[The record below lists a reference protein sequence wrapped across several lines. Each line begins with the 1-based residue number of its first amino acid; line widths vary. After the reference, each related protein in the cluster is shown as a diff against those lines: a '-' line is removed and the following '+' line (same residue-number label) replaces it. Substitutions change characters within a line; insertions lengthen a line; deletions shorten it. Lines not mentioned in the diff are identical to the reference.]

1 MLKGLSAVMDAA
13 AFPATDRKTL
23 LALAQSQSKED
34 SDDLE
39 LGAPAAA
46 TYKSQSGG
54 ILDVLEDMKEKAEG
68 QLSDIRKAESSS
80 RHNFEMLKQSLE
92 DQIAADSKDMSEE
105 KSAKASAEEGKATA
119 EGDLEITIKSLAQ
132 AKEELA
138 TAQSTCMTVAADHD
152 ATVAARAEELKVIAQ
167 AKQILTETSEGA
179 VSQTYSLLQVVSRI
193 SSRADLAGAEV
204 VTEVKRLAKQTH
216 SAALAQLAS
225 RISAV
230 MKYGSS
236 NGDDVFSKVKGL
248 ISDMIAKLEAEAE
261 SEATEKAYC
270 DEEMAKTEAKKSELN
285 SDISKMTAKIDQAAA
300 KSASLKE
307 EVSTLQNELAKMAKE
322 QAEMDKIRMESNSD
336 YQIAKQDLTLGLT
349 GVRKALG
356 VLREYY
362 GAAAAAAMLQQ
373 PAMPEKHSASGGAG
387 GSIIGILEVVES
399 DFATNLAKEEAEEA
413 DAAADYEKM
422 SQENK
427 VTKAMKEQDVKYK
440 TQESKSLDKTIAEI
454 SADRETSNTELSAVL
469 EYDGHIKDRCIAKP
483 ETYESRKGRREAEIK
498 GLKEALSILEDE
510 TAFVQRRKHGLRMR
524 GSLSL

>member
-1 MLKGLSAVMDAA
+1 
-13 AFPATDRKTL
+13 
-23 LALAQSQSKED
+23 
-34 SDDLE
+34 
-39 LGAPAAA
+39 
-46 TYKSQSGG
+46 
-54 ILDVLEDMKEKAEG
+54 
-68 QLSDIRKAESSS
+68 
-80 RHNFEMLKQSLE
+80 
-92 DQIAADSKDMSEE
+92 
-105 KSAKASAEEGKATA
+105 
-119 EGDLEITIKSLAQ
+119 
-132 AKEELA
+132 
-138 TAQSTCMTVAADHD
+138 
-152 ATVAARAEELKVIAQ
+152 
-167 AKQILTETSEGA
+167 
-179 VSQTYSLLQVVSRI
+179 VVSGLQT
-193 SSRADLAGAEV
+193 RADLKGIEV
-204 VTEVKRLAKQTH
+204 VTSVKRLAKQTH
-216 SAALAQLAS
+216 SSALAQLAS

-236 NGDDVFSKVKGL
+236 NGDDVFAKVKGL

-322 QAEMDKIRMESNSD
+322 QGEMDKIRMESNSD

-469 EYDGHIKDRCIAKP
+469 EYDSHIKDRCIAKP